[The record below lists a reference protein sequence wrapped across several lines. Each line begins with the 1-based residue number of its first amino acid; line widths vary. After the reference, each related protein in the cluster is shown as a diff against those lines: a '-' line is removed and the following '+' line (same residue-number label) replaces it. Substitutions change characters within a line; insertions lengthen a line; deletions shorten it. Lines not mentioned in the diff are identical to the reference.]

1 MTTDDEAVRYRQAT
15 HLALDQLQWCVAYLR
30 TIRKTKI
37 SDQVAKNR
45 TALMRRVREIDGDA
59 GHERGVTEPRSG

>member
-1 MTTDDEAVRYRQAT
+1 LTSDDETVRYRQAA
-15 HLALDQLQWCVAYLR
+15 HLALDQLRWCVAYLR

-45 TALMRRVREIDGDA
+45 TALIRRVREIDDDA
-59 GHERGVTEPRSG
+59 PHERGVTEPRSG